1 MTTLYEIQTQYRELM
16 SEMEAILADPNP
28 ETLESDMDHLNRLMG
43 INAQD
48 FQAKGD
54 AYAAVVR
61 EKEARAESL
70 RDEADRMVQ
79 LAKREEAT
87 AEYLKGRLFA
97 AMQEQGIASADL
109 PHFRLSLRKS
119 QAVDVTD
126 KDALPQ
132 GYLRIKTVTE
142 PDKTALKVAL
152 KQGQAIPG
160 AVLVDRQSLQIK

>member
-1 MTTLYEIQTQYRELM
+1 MTTLYEIQTQYRALM
-16 SEMEAILADPNP
+16 AEMESILADPNP
-28 ETLESDMDHLNRLMG
+28 ETLESDMAHLNELMG
-43 INAQD
+43 INAQE

-54 AYAAVVR
+54 AYAAVIR

-70 RDEADRMVQ
+70 REEANRMMA
-79 LAKREEAT
+79 LAKQADST
-87 AEYLKGRLFA
+87 AEYLKSRLFA

-109 PHFRLSLRKS
+109 PHFRLSLRNS
-119 QAVDVTD
+119 QAVEVLD
-126 KDALPQ
+126 KDALPS
-132 GYLRIKTVTE
+132 GYLRIKTVSE

>member
-1 MTTLYEIQTQYRELM
+1 MSTLYEIQTQYRELM
-16 SEMEAILADPNP
+16 AEMEQILADPNP
-28 ETLESDMDHLNRLMG
+28 DTLDADMAHLNELMA
-43 INAQD
+43 INAQE

-54 AYAAVVR
+54 AYVAVIR
-61 EKEARAESL
+61 EKEARAEAL
-70 RDEADRMVQ
+70 REEAHRMTE

-97 AMQEQGIASADL
+97 AMQEQGINSADL

-119 QAVDVTD
+119 QAVEVLDR
-126 KDALPQ
+126 DALPP
-132 GYLRIKTVTE
+132 GYVRVKTVSE

>member
-28 ETLESDMDHLNRLMG
+28 ETLDDDMANLNNLMG
-43 INAQD
+43 INAQEL
-48 FQAKGD
+48 QEKGD
-54 AYAAVVR
+54 AYAAVIR
-61 EKEARAESL
+61 EKESRADALRAE
-70 RDEADRMVQ
+70 AQRMVQ
-79 LAKREEAT
+79 LAKQAESV

-109 PHFRLSLRKS
+109 PRFRLSLRKS

-160 AVLVDRQSLQIK
+160 AVLVERQSLQIK